1 MQFLVAVAEKF
12 LVDDGQQSVLY
23 GRACFPYFVQK
34 HDIGCGQIAVDGTFI
49 LVGFFQSANAD
60 RTENL
65 VGRAE
70 CSRLTELPAGRG
82 LFQFLFRILPGSF
95 RKGGDECV
103 GLFPQY
109 DLFIV
114 STHV

>member
-1 MQFLVAVAEKF
+1 MI
-12 LVDDGQQSVLY
+12 
-23 GRACFPYFVQK
+23 
-34 HDIGCGQIAVDGTFI
+34 IGVPKEIK
-49 LVGFFQSANAD
+49 NN
-60 RTENL
+60 ENR
-65 VGRAE
+65 VGRTPAGVCLLYTSWLPLTWLLPEVPGAE
-70 CSRLTELPAGRG
+70 CSRLPELPAGRG